1 MDFSISHFHHLDE
14 QQVELVKQLNRS
26 ATVHDDLAPLS
37 EHVLIH
43 LNHGGD
49 DHDEHVVAM
58 SADSIVGYLHLDQ
71 TDQVAGPVVE
81 LVVHPAF
88 RRNGVGTA
96 LVKAAVARV
105 RDSRLRLWAHG
116 ELAMAHALAENLGFN
131 KSRELWQ
138 MRRSLLAALPKLE
151 IPEEVTIRHFAVGQD
166 EEAWL
171 KLNAAVF
178 ADHPEQGQLSAS
190 DLHVRMNESWFD
202 PAGFLIAEKSGD
214 MIGFH
219 WTKIHG
225 GHRHGSEHN
234 HAEVGEIYVLGVTPA
249 QRGTG
254 LSQALTIAGL
264 EYLRDQGLNAAMLY
278 VDADNASA
286 IRLYE
291 SVGFGHWD
299 TDVMFSSSTN

>member
-1 MDFSISHFHHLDE
+1 MDFSISHFDHLDDH
-14 QQVELVKQLNRS
+14 QVKLVKQLYKS

-49 DHDEHVVAM
+49 DHDEHVLAM

-96 LVKAAVARV
+96 LVKAAETRV
-105 RDSRLRLWAHG
+105 QGSNLRLWAHG
-116 ELAMAHALAENLGFN
+116 ELAMAHALADNLGFN
-131 KSRELWQ
+131 KARELWQ

-151 IPEEVTIRHFAVGQD
+151 IPDGVTIREFTVGTD
-166 EEAWL
+166 EPAWL
-171 KLNAAVF
+171 QLNAQVF
-178 ADHPEQGQLSAS
+178 ADHPEQGQMSAS
-190 DLHVRMNESWFD
+190 DLKIRMSESWFD
-202 PAGFLIAEKSGD
+202 SAGFLVAEKDGQ
-214 MIGFH
+214 MVGFH

-225 GHRHGSEHN
+225 GHRQGGTHN
-234 HAEVGEIYVLGVTPA
+234 HAEIGEIYVLGVSPS

-254 LSQALTIAGL
+254 LSQALAIAGL

-278 VDADNASA
+278 VDADNHPA

-299 TDVMFSSSTN
+299 TDVMFSNSTN